1 MKRLLCTCIG
11 CLCLLL
17 PAAAQSNRLIKEL
30 ESKRS
35 TLQKQI
41 AESETLLQTTKKNAA
56 ATSSPSTPTWRR

>member
-35 TLQKQI
+35 TLQ
-41 AESETLLQTTKKNAA
+41 TG
-56 ATSSPSTPTWRR
+56 R